1 MFRTYTAVFLL
12 AITASV
18 FAATEQRDGN
28 WWQTLD
34 EPTKF
39 TYVAGFIDGM
49 TLGYNFSYWGEVPMG
64 TSPARP
70 AGMSQSSKSFIKM
83 YTKYF
88 TDVSSGQLCDGLTD
102 FYKDARNR
110 HILVHNAIWLVLN
123 QIAGMP
129 KQTLNIMIEG
139 WRRNAH

>member
-1 MFRTYTAVFLL
+1 MVRTYTAVLLL
-12 AITASV
+12 AITAPV

-49 TLGYNFSYWGEVPMG
+49 TLGYNFSYWGDVPMG
-64 TSPARP
+64 RSPARP
-70 AGMSQSSKSFIKM
+70 ARMSQSSKSFIKM

-88 TDVSSGQLCDGLTD
+88 TGVSSGQLCDGLTD

-110 HILVHNAIWLVLN
+110 RILVHDATWLVLN

-129 KQTLNIMIEG
+129 KQTLNIMIES
-139 WRRNAH
+139 WRRNAQ